1 MQSVCI
7 RIIFLFRV
15 NLMCIF
21 QNRVLNESRR
31 EKNERLQREIAD
43 MQPSVPPSDIVDD
56 DNDNDEDLLL
66 PSESPQQSMS
76 IN

>member
-1 MQSVCI
+1 
-7 RIIFLFRV
+7 
-15 NLMCIF
+15 MCIF

-43 MQPSVPPSDIVDD
+43 MQPSVPPSDIADD
-56 DNDNDEDLLL
+56 DNDNDDDLLL